1 MSRVRPQLQRHRLTL
16 AVAVAVNIVLLA
28 AYLWSRGG
36 QTITVRIEARGDE
49 FAAIVDGRERARLT
63 ATTADAGGPIVS
75 LRQSDTVELPSLPD
89 PSGVRRVR
97 VTDLS
102 SGEILFAWDA
112 GDPVPADALVESVLG
127 RAIDLSGREWRDYAV
142 EVTYANPLAGGITV
156 RSGGAVNAPGVTFG
170 FNRLTNQTFGFLNYT
185 NASGASQNIGFENEF
200 DRTEGVRALVA
211 MALRA
216 YPLALLLIAACA
228 VIAAASAFVPLP
240 DVRRAIGFDAQAY
253 AWYAAGA
260 FALAAFVLASFV
272 MSRYGQRMPHIV
284 DETSYIF
291 QAKLLASGH
300 VYTTPPAIPEAF
312 TFWSEP
318 FIIDVGGRWASFY
331 PFGHPVMLAIGARV
345 GAIWIIPPLVGA
357 GCAVLLFVI
366 AKRVYGLHTALL
378 APLLLVT
385 SPFFLMQASSFMS
398 HNTAALYLLA
408 AIASILASKR
418 NVVTWAFVAGLAFG
432 LLFNTRP
439 LTAVALVPAFVLL
452 LGQPLLHIAQRPAAI
467 TRIAGFIAGGLLM
480 LGAYY
485 AYSQATTGNFGGFGG
500 GYDASGELG
509 AAIGF
514 GGSAHSVSQGLE
526 NMQLQLAAFVLVM
539 NGWPAFV
546 GLLLVLVPFM
556 TGTRDPFDWFLLVA
570 SVSVMAVW
578 IIFKASGLAYGPRYW
593 YEIMPLLLL
602 LSARGAVRC
611 VEVGANFA
619 AALLPHVDRRQP
631 GVLLGHLA
639 VGALVVVLC
648 ALSLNGWLLGR
659 DPSWRAYATPAT
671 AKEVRFY
678 MDDRLIRAVDAVDP
692 HDALVLVRDCGDYYG
707 CYQSVFWLNDPNLK
721 GDIVYA
727 NDLGPR
733 NAELFALYPCRDIY
747 FATYDPPTVEASGKT
762 PCP

>member
-1 MSRVRPQLQRHRLTL
+1 MKPSLERHRLTL

-49 FAAIVDGRERARLT
+49 FAAIVDGRERARVT
-63 ATTADAGGPIVS
+63 AAAADSAGPIVS
-75 LRQSDTVELPSLPD
+75 LRQKGDVELPSLPD

-102 SGEILFAWDA
+102 SGEVLFAWDA
-112 GDPVPADALVESVLG
+112 GDPVPADVLVESVLG
-127 RAIDLSGREWRDYAV
+127 RAIDLSGRAWRDYAV
-142 EVTYANPLAGGITV
+142 EVTYANPLAGGIIV
-156 RSGGAVNAPGVTFG
+156 RSGGAANAPGVTFG
-170 FNRLTNQTFGFLNYT
+170 FNRLNNQTFGFLNYT
-185 NASGASQNIGFENEF
+185 SANDASENIGFENEF
-200 DRTEGVRALVA
+200 DRSEGVRALVT

-228 VIAAASAFVPLP
+228 VIAAAGAFVPLP

-312 TFWSEP
+312 AFWSEP
-318 FIIDVGGRWASFY
+318 FVIDVGGRWASFY

-345 GAIWIIPPLVGA
+345 GAIWIMPPLVGA

-398 HNTAALYLLA
+398 HNTAAFYLLA
-408 AIASILASKR
+408 AIACVVMPKR
-418 NVVTWAFVAGLAFG
+418 NVAAWGVIAGLAFG

-439 LTAVALVPAFVLL
+439 LTAVALIPAFALL
-452 LGQPLLHIAQRPAAI
+452 LSLPLFSVVERPAAI

-485 AYSQATTGNFGGFGG
+485 AYSHATTGSFDN
-500 GYDASGELG
+500 GYQASGDLG
-509 AAIGF
+509 AALGF

-526 NMQLQLAAFVLVM
+526 NMQLQLATFVLVM

-546 GLLLVLVPFM
+546 GLLFVLVPFM

-570 SVSVMAVW
+570 SVSVMAAW

-602 LSARGAVRC
+602 LSARGVVRC
-611 VEVGANFA
+611 VEIGADIAA
-619 AALLPHVDRRQP
+619 AALPHRDGRQP
-631 GVLLGHLA
+631 YTLLGHLA

-659 DPSWRAYATPAT
+659 DPSWRAYATPAS

-678 MDDRLIRAVDAVDP
+678 MDDRLIRAIDAVNP
-692 HDALVLVRDCGDYYG
+692 QNALVLVRDCGDYYG
-707 CYQSVFWLNDPNLK
+707 CYQSVFWLNDPDLK

-727 NDLGPR
+727 NDLGPG
-733 NAELFALYPCRDIY
+733 NAELFVLYPCRDLY
-747 FATYDPPTVEASGKT
+747 YATYDPPTVEASGST